1 MCSTFKRG
9 FILVCFEGADVGF
22 HTSNGKNPVFADPV
36 FVVLWGCIISQMST
50 NDEEWF
56 ICVCVCVLIGLVPLN
71 KGELLIDKD
80 LFLHQPHTKK
90 LQWSLKMKILR
101 CN

>member
-1 MCSTFKRG
+1 M
-9 FILVCFEGADVGF
+9 
-22 HTSNGKNPVFADPV
+22 
-36 FVVLWGCIISQMST
+36 
-50 NDEEWF
+50 
-56 ICVCVCVLIGLVPLN
+56 CVCVCVLIGLVPLN